1 MKRISI
7 GFILS
12 ILLIC
17 SSCVSSKKMIY
28 LQGADYLKDN
38 PQAVEQ
44 KFELKI
50 QPDDQLAISISS
62 KDKELIEPFNNNTLI
77 GSGNTT
83 GMNNQ
88 SNMQAGIAYFQ
99 VDKDGFIEFPVFG
112 KLKVAGL
119 TRNQF
124 AKLLSDKLISQDYIK
139 DPMVSVKIMS
149 FKVTVLGEV
158 KSPGVQ
164 SITGERVTILEALGM
179 AGDLLPSGRRNNIMV
194 LREDDGIRKTYMV
207 DLTSGYEV
215 LNSPCYYLQQ
225 NDVVYVEPNSAIK
238 VKGSGTMSTLTATT
252 SLISILASLVSIIIA
267 VSK

>member
-12 ILLIC
+12 VLLIC

-44 KFELKI
+44 RFELKI

-77 GSGNTT
+77 GSGNTV

-112 KLKVAGL
+112 KLKVVGL

-124 AKLLSDKLISQDYIK
+124 AKLLNDKLINQ
-139 DPMVSVKIMS
+139 
-149 FKVTVLGEV
+149 L
-158 KSPGVQ
+158 
-164 SITGERVTILEALGM
+164 
-179 AGDLLPSGRRNNIMV
+179 
-194 LREDDGIRKTYMV
+194 IRAV
-207 DLTSGYEV
+207 CD
-215 LNSPCYYLQQ
+215 
-225 NDVVYVEPNSAIK
+225 DVVNHSIEP
-238 VKGSGTMSTLTATT
+238 LTHTEIGRAH
-252 SLISILASLVSIIIA
+252 V
-267 VSK
+267 